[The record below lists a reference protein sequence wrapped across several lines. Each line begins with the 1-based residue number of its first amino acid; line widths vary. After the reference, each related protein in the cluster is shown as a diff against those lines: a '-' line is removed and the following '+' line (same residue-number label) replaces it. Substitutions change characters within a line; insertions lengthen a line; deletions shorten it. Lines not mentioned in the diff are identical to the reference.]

1 MHREAPRAVIRT
13 YASASLD
20 ALPDA
25 LAALACAIAW
35 KSPGAFGPDLL
46 MLAAPLF
53 FIELPLA
60 VMLLFADVWRVPGE
74 YLDARRKR
82 HLILWPTV
90 VIGLLC
96 GAVFGAVGL
105 IAVAWLG
112 GRSLWKLWREGE
124 DSAPPPGGRWLVI
137 SAHGREN
144 ERWFTRKRPP
154 PGSLRPGTWAVPFRH
169 EQLVPGI
176 TLFAWIGFVLLVGSG
191 IEFPPGGATPAYAAA
206 VGWTTTWI
214 GAEVPA
220 HIALAGG
227 TVLFT
232 ARAFAHFDEA
242 GEPDAPPPS
251 VEDDEI
257 LREVIAK
264 VEKRPPVR
272 KRRAKRR

>member
-1 MHREAPRAVIRT
+1 MKREAPRPVIRT
-13 YASASLD
+13 WANASLD

-35 KSPGAFGPDLL
+35 KSPDVFGWDLL

-82 HLILWPTV
+82 HLIFWPTV

-96 GAVFGAVGL
+96 GAVFGPIGL
-105 IAVAWLG
+105 VAVAWLG

-124 DSAPPPGGRWLVI
+124 DAAPPPGGRWLVI
-137 SAHGREN
+137 SSRGREN
-144 ERWFTRKRPP
+144 ERWLTRNRPA
-154 PGSLRPGTWAVPFRH
+154 PGSLRPGTWAMPFRH
-169 EQLVPGI
+169 EQLLPGI
-176 TLFAWIGFVLLVGSG
+176 TLFAWIGFVLLLLSG
-191 IEFPPGGATPAYAAA
+191 IAFPEGGATATYASA
-206 VGWTTTWI
+206 VGWTSTWI
-214 GAEVPA
+214 GTTVPA
-220 HIALAGG
+220 HTALAGG

-251 VEDDEI
+251 FEDDEV

-264 VEKRPPVR
+264 VENRGARNRR
-272 KRRAKRR
+272 KAKRR